1 MASEDTTTMKMS
13 QFNRSLLLTNLESA
27 GLACEAIHDTIY
39 DYKDRVTYLSAEDDD
54 LSDID
59 TNNRTSE
66 IRSDLETLLTSV
78 LAVLALSLKPKG
90 K

>member
-1 MASEDTTTMKMS
+1 MASEETTTSKMT
-13 QFNRSLLLTNLESA
+13 QFNRRLLLSHLESA
-27 GLACEAIHDTIY
+27 ELASVAIHDTICE
-39 DYKDRVTYLSAEDDD
+39 YKDRATYLSADDDD

-66 IRSDLETLLTSV
+66 IRSELETLLTSV
-78 LAVLALSLKPKG
+78 LAVLALSPKPEG